1 MAKQVNYRQC
11 HLRREDGRGI
21 RETTT
26 WLPERHRGV
35 DIVAGV
41 VLSLVDPG
49 TGMRQLDRWTVVSVS
64 RESLSPERMRERSR
78 EHTKWRKATDV

>member
-11 HLRREDGRGI
+11 RLRRKDGDGV

-26 WLPERHRGV
+26 WLPERHRG
-35 DIVAGV
+35 IAIAAGV
-41 VLSLVDPG
+41 VLSLINSD

-64 RESLSPERMRERSR
+64 QESLSPERMREKSR